1 MKKPLFHI
9 PLQFFAEDSGGD
21 GGTAPDAGTATS
33 QPEGQPNGEPG
44 APAPDPAPDSNE
56 EVATIQQ
63 LTADNESLRAQL
75 AALQQ
80 RYLSQEEQ
88 TRLELTQR
96 ETQLAN
102 REATLTDRENRLHAV
117 HALESA
123 GLCTDGV
130 TSTDLMPFVLGKNA
144 ADIDS
149 KVKSLQ
155 ELLEKRE
162 TAQTEKFYRN
172 AGRQPQ
178 QPSGTSEGGSATP
191 AFRTA
196 QLEEQKRAREI
207 RERYT
212 GGQKV

>member
-9 PLQFFAEDSGGD
+9 PLQFFAEDFGGD
-21 GGTAPDAGTATS
+21 GGTAPDAGTATP

-155 ELLEKRE
+155 ELLAKRE

-178 QPSGTSEGGSATP
+178 QPSGTSEGGSAAP

-196 QLEEQKRAREI
+196 QLEGQKRAREI